1 MATTPTM
8 LSARR
13 DELAAT
19 GSPVSAFSPASG
31 FRPACWPPSQEGAL
45 EYEALRAP
53 HWCSPSRNPAE
64 ETLLRW
70 QVQVGSLDSLE
81 RMDGPLSMPSPPR
94 DKHEVG
100 LHRLARPDA
109 RDSADDDGSDFPV
122 QGALE
127 QASVCTDD
135 KVNRNS
141 AEVTLSNFVHFLGKR
156 MQEVHTEL
164 QTPRPFSGSVDD
176 SEARHHDLDQTP
188 AERNVSTPPRPA
200 QPPDAKSTHES
211 PATSA
216 QGSRS
221 KTPPTR
227 LKQNSFFLSRV
238 VTRADEELAA
248 QPKPELANKDQKEQL
263 DQNAVAEWWSNL
275 FRLKP
280 GAPSRQA
287 ILIRETHDTLAQMLI
302 KKDERIDTLHTRNME
317 LWRSFKAAEGEARTM
332 VADLQ
337 AYRAEFAE
345 EFNGWLKSRR
355 EMDTLHSQHARELL
369 GMQKRLD
376 DAHVTEVAELTRR
389 LNEEKRL
396 KEDAQGK
403 AQELLGKI
411 AALDDAKR
419 SSSNSVANLQCDL
432 VVKDAEIEKL
442 RLILQQ
448 KETEIKLLASE
459 HQAALTA
466 KDVDHLHKVE
476 TQSQLHSAEIERANH
491 RHQAELNSKIDEYR
505 ALLRSKD
512 ALLEERDQKNNDML
526 EAATSKFRMELD
538 ALMSQLK
545 SKDSKTAELEVT
557 KDKTIRDLRSTVKAL
572 EERLEK
578 KEQDSSVQI
587 ALLRAEIER
596 LKAELDQEQVKRRE
610 LAELEGTKDKTI
622 RDLQSTVKA
631 LEERLE
637 KKEQDSSAQIA
648 LLRAEIERLKAEL
661 DQEQVKRR
669 ELEAKL
675 RLAEE
680 AMRRAKLVG
689 IGMRITETAPHR
701 ITEIVEGSAAHLSG
715 AIEVGDY
722 LLEVAQMSC
731 NDYPIAEIRN
741 FILGP
746 VGSYLELKLDRRL
759 QDDEGNANYHSN
771 IFTVKVKRA
780 EFVSPNHATSTARPA
795 SGSFKILNAGRATP
809 RPASGSSS
817 TPTELPEPGHSP
829 FKSLH
834 PQAAATK
841 KERSPANEASDDAS
855 TSRKKRGSTDYVP
868 GPFF

>member
-13 DELAAT
+13 DELAAP

-164 QTPRPFSGSVDD
+164 QTPRAFSGSVDD

-248 QPKPELANKDQKEQL
+248 QPKPELANEDQKEQL

-476 TQSQLHSAEIERANH
+476 TQSKLHSAEIERANH

-512 ALLEERDQKNNDML
+512 ALLEERDQKNKDML

-538 ALMSQLK
+538 ALMAQLK
-545 SKDSKTAELEVT
+545 SKDSKTAELEV
-557 KDKTIRDLRSTVKAL
+557 
-572 EERLEK
+572 
-578 KEQDSSVQI
+578 
-587 ALLRAEIER
+587 
-596 LKAELDQEQVKRRE
+596 
-610 LAELEGTKDKTI
+610 TKDKTI

-759 QDDEGNANYHSN
+759 QDDEGNTNYHSN

-795 SGSFKILNAGRATP
+795 SGSFKMLNTGRATP
-809 RPASGSSS
+809 RPASGSSF
-817 TPTELPEPGHSP
+817 TPTELPEPGQSP

>member
-13 DELAAT
+13 DELAAP

-53 HWCSPSRNPAE
+53 HWCSPSRNSAE

-164 QTPRPFSGSVDD
+164 QTPRAFSGSVDD

-248 QPKPELANKDQKEQL
+248 QPKPELANEDQKEQL

-275 FRLKP
+275 FRLRP

-287 ILIRETHDTLAQMLI
+287 TLIRETHDTLAQMLI

-332 VADLQ
+332 VADLE
-337 AYRAEFAE
+337 AYRAELAE
-345 EFNGWLKSRR
+345 EFNGWLNSRR
-355 EMDTLHSQHARELL
+355 EMDALHSQHARELL

-512 ALLEERDQKNNDML
+512 ALMEERDQKNNDML

-557 KDKTIRDLRSTVKAL
+557 KDKTIRDLR
-572 EERLEK
+572 
-578 KEQDSSVQI
+578 
-587 ALLRAEIER
+587 
-596 LKAELDQEQVKRRE
+596 
-610 LAELEGTKDKTI
+610 
-622 RDLQSTVKA
+622 STVKA

-759 QDDEGNANYHSN
+759 QDDDGNTNYHSN

-795 SGSFKILNAGRATP
+795 SGSFKMLNTGRATP
-809 RPASGSSS
+809 RPASGSSF
-817 TPTELPEPGHSP
+817 TPTELPEPGQSP

-855 TSRKKRGSTDYVP
+855 TSRKKRGSTDHVP

>member
-1 MATTPTM
+1 MAATPTM

-13 DELAAT
+13 DELAAP
-19 GSPVSAFSPASG
+19 GSPVSAFSPASS
-31 FRPACWPPSQEGAL
+31 FRPVCWLPSQESAL
-45 EYEALRAP
+45 EYEAMNAP
-53 HWCSPSRNPAE
+53 PWRSPSRNSAE

-100 LHRLARPDA
+100 QHRLARPDA
-109 RDSADDDGSDFPV
+109 RDSADDDRSDFPV
-122 QGALE
+122 QDALD
-127 QASVCTDD
+127 QASLCTDD
-135 KVNRNS
+135 KVKRNS

-164 QTPRPFSGSVDD
+164 QTPRAFSGSVDD
-176 SEARHHDLDQTP
+176 SEARHHDLDYTP
-188 AERNVSTPPRPA
+188 AEPNVSTPLRPA
-200 QPPDAKSTHES
+200 QPSDAKSTHES

-238 VTRADEELAA
+238 VTRADEELEA
-248 QPKPELANKDQKEQL
+248 QPKPELANEDHKEQL

-275 FRLKP
+275 FRLRP
-280 GAPSRQA
+280 DAPSRQA
-287 ILIRETHDTLAQMLI
+287 TLIRETHDTLAQMLI

-317 LWRSFKAAEGEARTM
+317 LWRSFKAAEGVARTM
-332 VADLQ
+332 VADLE

-345 EFNGWLKSRR
+345 EFNGWLRSRR
-355 EMDTLHSQHARELL
+355 EMDALHSQHARELL

-376 DAHVTEVAELTRR
+376 DAHVAEVAELTRR

-403 AQELLGKI
+403 AQELLGKM

-419 SSSNSVANLQCDL
+419 SSSNSAANLQCDL

-448 KETEIKLLASE
+448 KDTEIKLLASE
-459 HQAALTA
+459 HQAALSA
-466 KDVDHLHKVE
+466 KDVDHLHKFE
-476 TQSQLHSAEIERANH
+476 TQSKLHSAEIERANQ

-512 ALLEERDQKNNDML
+512 ALLEEREQKNQDML
-526 EAATSKFRMELD
+526 EAATSKFRIELD
-538 ALMSQLK
+538 ALMAQLK
-545 SKDSKTAELEVT
+545 SKDSEKAELEVT
-557 KDKTIRDLRSTVKAL
+557 QDKA
-572 EERLEK
+572 
-578 KEQDSSVQI
+578 
-587 ALLRAEIER
+587 
-596 LKAELDQEQVKRRE
+596 
-610 LAELEGTKDKTI
+610 I

-669 ELEAKL
+669 DLETKL

-715 AIEVGDY
+715 SIEVGDY

-759 QDDEGNANYHSN
+759 QDNESTNYHSN

-780 EFVSPNHATSTARPA
+780 EFVSPNHATPTARPA
-795 SGSFKILNAGRATP
+795 SGSFKLLNAGRATP

-817 TPTELPEPGHSP
+817 TPSELPEPGHSP
-829 FKSLH
+829 IKSLH
-834 PQAAATK
+834 PQPAATK

>member
-13 DELAAT
+13 DELAAP

-164 QTPRPFSGSVDD
+164 QTPRAFSGSVDD

-248 QPKPELANKDQKEQL
+248 QPKPELANEDQKEQL

-476 TQSQLHSAEIERANH
+476 TQSKLHSAEIERANH

-512 ALLEERDQKNNDML
+512 ALMEERDQKNNDML

-545 SKDSKTAELEVT
+545 SKDSKTAELEV
-557 KDKTIRDLRSTVKAL
+557 
-572 EERLEK
+572 
-578 KEQDSSVQI
+578 
-587 ALLRAEIER
+587 
-596 LKAELDQEQVKRRE
+596 
-610 LAELEGTKDKTI
+610 TKDKTI

-795 SGSFKILNAGRATP
+795 SGSFKMLNKGTSTP
-809 RPASGSSS
+809 LPASMSSF
-817 TPTELPEPGHSP
+817 TPAEPPEPGHSP

-841 KERSPANEASDDAS
+841 KERSPVNEASDDAS

>member
-1 MATTPTM
+1 M

-19 GSPVSAFSPASG
+19 GSPVSAFSPASS

-45 EYEALRAP
+45 EYEALRTP
-53 HWCSPSRNPAE
+53 HWCSPSRNSAE

-248 QPKPELANKDQKEQL
+248 QPKPELANEDQKEQL

-411 AALDDAKR
+411 AALDDANR

-448 KETEIKLLASE
+448 KETEIKLRASE

-476 TQSQLHSAEIERANH
+476 TQSKLHSAEIERANH

-545 SKDSKTAELEVT
+545 SKDSKTAELEV
-557 KDKTIRDLRSTVKAL
+557 
-572 EERLEK
+572 
-578 KEQDSSVQI
+578 
-587 ALLRAEIER
+587 
-596 LKAELDQEQVKRRE
+596 
-610 LAELEGTKDKTI
+610 TKDKTI

-795 SGSFKILNAGRATP
+795 SGSFKMLNKGTSTP
-809 RPASGSSS
+809 LPASMSSF
-817 TPTELPEPGHSP
+817 TPAEPPEPGHSP

>member
-1 MATTPTM
+1 M

-13 DELAAT
+13 DELAAP

-248 QPKPELANKDQKEQL
+248 QPKPELANEDQKEQL

-345 EFNGWLKSRR
+345 EFNGWLNSRR
-355 EMDTLHSQHARELL
+355 VMDALHSQHARELL

-448 KETEIKLLASE
+448 KETEIKLRASE

-476 TQSQLHSAEIERANH
+476 TQSKLHSAEIERANH

-545 SKDSKTAELEVT
+545 SKDSKTAELEV
-557 KDKTIRDLRSTVKAL
+557 
-572 EERLEK
+572 
-578 KEQDSSVQI
+578 
-587 ALLRAEIER
+587 
-596 LKAELDQEQVKRRE
+596 
-610 LAELEGTKDKTI
+610 TKDKTI

-795 SGSFKILNAGRATP
+795 SGSFKMLNKGTSTP
-809 RPASGSSS
+809 LPASMSSF
-817 TPTELPEPGHSP
+817 TPAEPPEPGHSP

-841 KERSPANEASDDAS
+841 KERSPVNEASDDAS

>member
-164 QTPRPFSGSVDD
+164 QTPRAFSGSVDD

-248 QPKPELANKDQKEQL
+248 QPKPELANADQKEQL

-345 EFNGWLKSRR
+345 EFNGWLNSRR
-355 EMDTLHSQHARELL
+355 EMDALHSQHARELL

-448 KETEIKLLASE
+448 KETEIKLRASE

-476 TQSQLHSAEIERANH
+476 TQSKLHSAEIERANH

-512 ALLEERDQKNNDML
+512 ALMEERDQKNNDML

-545 SKDSKTAELEVT
+545 SKDSKTAELEV
-557 KDKTIRDLRSTVKAL
+557 
-572 EERLEK
+572 
-578 KEQDSSVQI
+578 
-587 ALLRAEIER
+587 
-596 LKAELDQEQVKRRE
+596 
-610 LAELEGTKDKTI
+610 TKDKTI

-759 QDDEGNANYHSN
+759 QDDEGNTNYHSN

-795 SGSFKILNAGRATP
+795 SGSFKMLNKGTSTP
-809 RPASGSSS
+809 LPASMSSF
-817 TPTELPEPGHSP
+817 TPAEPPEPGHSP

-841 KERSPANEASDDAS
+841 KERSPVNEASDDAS

>member
-13 DELAAT
+13 DELAAP
-19 GSPVSAFSPASG
+19 GSPVPAFSPASSS

-53 HWCSPSRNPAE
+53 HWCSPSRNSAE

-109 RDSADDDGSDFPV
+109 RDSADDDGSGFPV

-164 QTPRPFSGSVDD
+164 QTPRTFSGSVDD

-248 QPKPELANKDQKEQL
+248 QPKPELANEDQKEQL

-275 FRLKP
+275 FRLRP

-287 ILIRETHDTLAQMLI
+287 TLIRETHDTLAQMLI

-332 VADLQ
+332 VADLE
-337 AYRAEFAE
+337 AYRAELAE
-345 EFNGWLKSRR
+345 EFNGWLNSRR
-355 EMDTLHSQHARELL
+355 EMDALHSQHARELL

-376 DAHVTEVAELTRR
+376 DAHVTEVAE
-389 LNEEKRL
+389 
-396 KEDAQGK
+396 
-403 AQELLGKI
+403 
-411 AALDDAKR
+411 
-419 SSSNSVANLQCDL
+419 
-432 VVKDAEIEKL
+432 
-442 RLILQQ
+442 
-448 KETEIKLLASE
+448 
-459 HQAALTA
+459 
-466 KDVDHLHKVE
+466 
-476 TQSQLHSAEIERANH
+476 
-491 RHQAELNSKIDEYR
+491 
-505 ALLRSKD
+505 
-512 ALLEERDQKNNDML
+512 
-526 EAATSKFRMELD
+526 
-538 ALMSQLK
+538 
-545 SKDSKTAELEVT
+545 
-557 KDKTIRDLRSTVKAL
+557 
-572 EERLEK
+572 
-578 KEQDSSVQI
+578 
-587 ALLRAEIER
+587 
-596 LKAELDQEQVKRRE
+596 
-610 LAELEGTKDKTI
+610 
-622 RDLQSTVKA
+622 
-631 LEERLE
+631 
-637 KKEQDSSAQIA
+637 
-648 LLRAEIERLKAEL
+648 
-661 DQEQVKRR
+661 
-669 ELEAKL
+669 
-675 RLAEE
+675 
-680 AMRRAKLVG
+680 
-689 IGMRITETAPHR
+689 
-701 ITEIVEGSAAHLSG
+701 
-715 AIEVGDY
+715 
-722 LLEVAQMSC
+722 
-731 NDYPIAEIRN
+731 
-741 FILGP
+741 
-746 VGSYLELKLDRRL
+746 
-759 QDDEGNANYHSN
+759 
-771 IFTVKVKRA
+771 
-780 EFVSPNHATSTARPA
+780 
-795 SGSFKILNAGRATP
+795 
-809 RPASGSSS
+809 
-817 TPTELPEPGHSP
+817 
-829 FKSLH
+829 
-834 PQAAATK
+834 
-841 KERSPANEASDDAS
+841 
-855 TSRKKRGSTDYVP
+855 
-868 GPFF
+868 

>member
-248 QPKPELANKDQKEQL
+248 QPKPELANEDQKEQL

-287 ILIRETHDTLAQMLI
+287 TLIRETHDTLAQMLI

-411 AALDDAKR
+411 AALDDANR

-448 KETEIKLLASE
+448 KETEIKLRASE

-476 TQSQLHSAEIERANH
+476 TQSKLHSAEIERANH

-545 SKDSKTAELEVT
+545 SKDSKTAELEV
-557 KDKTIRDLRSTVKAL
+557 
-572 EERLEK
+572 
-578 KEQDSSVQI
+578 
-587 ALLRAEIER
+587 
-596 LKAELDQEQVKRRE
+596 
-610 LAELEGTKDKTI
+610 TKDKTI

-795 SGSFKILNAGRATP
+795 SGSFKMLNKGTSTP
-809 RPASGSSS
+809 LPASMSSF
-817 TPTELPEPGHSP
+817 TPAEPPEPGHSP

>member
-248 QPKPELANKDQKEQL
+248 QPKPELANEDQKEQL

-275 FRLKP
+275 FRLRP

-287 ILIRETHDTLAQMLI
+287 TLIRETHDTLAQMLI

-411 AALDDAKR
+411 AALDDANR

-448 KETEIKLLASE
+448 KETEIKLRASE

-476 TQSQLHSAEIERANH
+476 TQSKLHSAEIERANH

-545 SKDSKTAELEVT
+545 SKDSKTAELEV
-557 KDKTIRDLRSTVKAL
+557 
-572 EERLEK
+572 
-578 KEQDSSVQI
+578 
-587 ALLRAEIER
+587 
-596 LKAELDQEQVKRRE
+596 
-610 LAELEGTKDKTI
+610 TKDKTI

-795 SGSFKILNAGRATP
+795 SGSFKMLNKGTSTP
-809 RPASGSSS
+809 LPASMSSF
-817 TPTELPEPGHSP
+817 TPAEPPEPGHSP

>member
-164 QTPRPFSGSVDD
+164 QTPRAFSGSVDD

-411 AALDDAKR
+411 AALDDANR

-448 KETEIKLLASE
+448 KETEIKLRASE

-476 TQSQLHSAEIERANH
+476 TQSKLHSAEIERANH

-538 ALMSQLK
+538 ALMAQLK

-578 KEQDSSVQI
+578 KEQDSSV
-587 ALLRAEIER
+587 
-596 LKAELDQEQVKRRE
+596 
-610 LAELEGTKDKTI
+610 
-622 RDLQSTVKA
+622 
-631 LEERLE
+631 
-637 KKEQDSSAQIA
+637 QIA

-759 QDDEGNANYHSN
+759 QDDDGNTNYHSN

-795 SGSFKILNAGRATP
+795 SGSFKMLNKGTSTP
-809 RPASGSSS
+809 LPASMSSF
-817 TPTELPEPGHSP
+817 TPAEPPEPGHSP

>member
-164 QTPRPFSGSVDD
+164 QTPRAFSGSVDD

-248 QPKPELANKDQKEQL
+248 QPKPELANEDQKEQL

-476 TQSQLHSAEIERANH
+476 TQSKLHSAEIERANH

-512 ALLEERDQKNNDML
+512 ALLEERDQKNKDML

-538 ALMSQLK
+538 ALMAQLK
-545 SKDSKTAELEVT
+545 SKDSKTAELEV
-557 KDKTIRDLRSTVKAL
+557 
-572 EERLEK
+572 
-578 KEQDSSVQI
+578 
-587 ALLRAEIER
+587 
-596 LKAELDQEQVKRRE
+596 
-610 LAELEGTKDKTI
+610 TKDKTI

-795 SGSFKILNAGRATP
+795 SGSFKMLNKGTSTP
-809 RPASGSSS
+809 LPASMSSF
-817 TPTELPEPGHSP
+817 TPAEPPEPGHSP

-841 KERSPANEASDDAS
+841 KERSPVNEASDDAS

>member
-13 DELAAT
+13 DELAAP

-164 QTPRPFSGSVDD
+164 QTPRAFSGSVDD

-287 ILIRETHDTLAQMLI
+287 TLIRETHDTLAQMLI

-332 VADLQ
+332 VADLE

-411 AALDDAKR
+411 AALDDANR

-448 KETEIKLLASE
+448 KETEIKLRASE

-476 TQSQLHSAEIERANH
+476 TQSKLHSAEIERANH

-545 SKDSKTAELEVT
+545 SKDSKTAELEV
-557 KDKTIRDLRSTVKAL
+557 
-572 EERLEK
+572 
-578 KEQDSSVQI
+578 
-587 ALLRAEIER
+587 
-596 LKAELDQEQVKRRE
+596 
-610 LAELEGTKDKTI
+610 TKDKTI

-795 SGSFKILNAGRATP
+795 SGSFKMLNKGTSTP
-809 RPASGSSS
+809 LPASMSSF
-817 TPTELPEPGHSP
+817 TPAEPPEPGHSP

>member
-13 DELAAT
+13 DELAAP

-53 HWCSPSRNPAE
+53 HWCSPSRNSAE

-164 QTPRPFSGSVDD
+164 QTPRAFSGSVDD

-411 AALDDAKR
+411 AALDDANR

-448 KETEIKLLASE
+448 KETEIKLRASE

-476 TQSQLHSAEIERANH
+476 TQSKLHSAEIERANH

-538 ALMSQLK
+538 ALMAQLK

-557 KDKTIRDLRSTVKAL
+557 KDKTIRDLR
-572 EERLEK
+572 
-578 KEQDSSVQI
+578 
-587 ALLRAEIER
+587 
-596 LKAELDQEQVKRRE
+596 
-610 LAELEGTKDKTI
+610 
-622 RDLQSTVKA
+622 STVKA

-759 QDDEGNANYHSN
+759 QDDEGNTNYHSN

-795 SGSFKILNAGRATP
+795 SGSFKMLNKGTSTP
-809 RPASGSSS
+809 LPASMSSF
-817 TPTELPEPGHSP
+817 TPAEPPEPGHSP

>member
-164 QTPRPFSGSVDD
+164 QTPRAFSGSVDD

-512 ALLEERDQKNNDML
+512 ALLEERDQKNKDML

-538 ALMSQLK
+538 ALMAQLK

-557 KDKTIRDLRSTVKAL
+557 KDKTIRDLR
-572 EERLEK
+572 
-578 KEQDSSVQI
+578 
-587 ALLRAEIER
+587 
-596 LKAELDQEQVKRRE
+596 
-610 LAELEGTKDKTI
+610 
-622 RDLQSTVKA
+622 STVKA

-795 SGSFKILNAGRATP
+795 SGSFKMLNKGTSTP
-809 RPASGSSS
+809 LPASMSSF
-817 TPTELPEPGHSP
+817 TPAEPPEPGHSP